1 MSREVRAILDMFEI
15 VFLGTGGSIPTEGR
29 NHPAIAIRFQGVVL
43 LFDAGEDVQ
52 RQYMRAGLG
61 LNRPMAI
68 FVSHIHAD
76 HVIGLPGLL
85 LRMSLLGRQR
95 PLEIFG
101 PKELIEYVRMTRDS
115 IGLGTTFETTVYA
128 VDEGRLWGHNGLS
141 VRAFP
146 VKHRGLALGF
156 EVTYQ
161 RPRGKFHPERAEAL
175 GVPRG
180 PLWHNLAMGKAVE
193 IDGRRIEPHEVS
205 DPPPSPLK
213 IVYTGDTRPCESLL
227 EAATGA
233 EVLISEA
240 MYASDKVDLA
250 QERGHMTA
258 REAAELAAEADVKLL
273 VLTHY
278 SPRYDL
284 ERGATILNEARELFS
299 NTILAHDLMRIEVTW
314 QGAHVVA
321 SRQYS

>member
-1 MSREVRAILDMFEI
+1 
-15 VFLGTGGSIPTEGR
+15 
-29 NHPAIAIRFQGVVL
+29 
-43 LFDAGEDVQ
+43 
-52 RQYMRAGLG
+52 MRAGLG